1 VSTAREEILDR
12 IRAAISPDTPGRAGT
27 PAEVDAAYAALP
39 RDYRRAHHD
48 VAGSDI
54 VALFAERA
62 ADYRAV
68 VERVPEADLP
78 AAIARVLADVP
89 RFLVPD
95 GLPPQWL
102 ARLPADGP
110 VEASAGDEA
119 GRPAADRVVLDD
131 PPLSARELD
140 TVTGVITGCAAA
152 IAETGT
158 IILDHGPGQGRRA
171 LTLVPDFHLVVVRA
185 DQVAA
190 DLPDAI
196 ARLDPARPH
205 TLISGPS
212 ATSDIE
218 LIRVEGVH
226 GPRNLHIL
234 IAGLPDAVG
243 GFPIQAISANEPGV
257 GADGPEQQ
265 SDGRDQEQRA
275 PREQPPRKRLV
286 RVAAVLER
294 IDRLPHGVKHDRS
307 DRHRPQ
313 RLNRDRGHG
322 RPGSASPQQ
331 DRSEDDGQAEEGE
344 DQREG
349 DERPD
354 DRSGPS
360 AREAVPS
367 VRDDRPRQEQQAQ
380 ALQAQEHAHV
390 DKECRSQYVPHQ
402 AIVAQ
407 LRHEGAAVAVLDSC
421 RVREPPGSVRL
432 VTIQF
437 RVRMSPLTPLW
448 PEPRLQA

>member
-1 VSTAREEILDR
+1 MSTAREEILDR
-12 IRAAISPDTPGRAGT
+12 IRAAISPDTPGRAGS
-27 PAEVDAAYAALP
+27 PAQVDAAYAALP

-48 VAGSDI
+48 DAGTDI

-68 VERVPEADLP
+68 VERAGEADLP

-95 GLPPQWL
+95 GLPPRWL
-102 ARLPADGP
+102 AGLSSG
-110 VEASAGDEA
+110 ASADDLAETAAPDSGGSRTGD
-119 GRPAADRVVLDD
+119 RIVRDD

-140 TVTGVITGCAAA
+140 AVAGVITGCAAA

-234 IAGLPDAVG
+234 IAGLPDAAG
-243 GFPIQAISANEPGV
+243 GLPVQAISANEPGV

-265 SDGRDQEQRA
+265 PDDRDQGQRGR
-275 PREQPPRKRLV
+275 REQPPRERHV
-286 RVAAVLER
+286 RVPSVLER
-294 IDRLPHGVKHDRS
+294 IDRLPQRVKHDRGG
-307 DRHRPQ
+307 RHRPQ
-313 RLNRDRGHG
+313 RLNRDRGHR
-322 RPGSASPQQ
+322 RPASASPQQ
-331 DRSEDDGQAEEGE
+331 DRGEDDGQAADGD
-344 DQREG
+344 DQPETA
-349 DERPD
+349 ERPE
-354 DRSGPS
+354 RRAGPS
-360 AREAVPS
+360 AREAVPP
-367 VRDDRPRQEQQAQ
+367 VRDERPRQEQQAQ

-390 DKECRSQYVPHQ
+390 DEECRSQYVPHP

-407 LRHEGAAVAVLDSC
+407 VRHKGAAVAVLDSC
-421 RVREPPGSVRL
+421 RSIMARS
-432 VTIQF
+432 
-437 RVRMSPLTPLW
+437 
-448 PEPRLQA
+448 

>member
-12 IRAAISPDTPGRAGT
+12 IRAAISPDTPGRAVGV
-27 PAEVDAAYAALP
+27 PSDGGIHPPVPPRAEVDAAYAALP

-48 VAGSDI
+48 AAGTDI

-68 VERVPEADLP
+68 VERVPGADLP
-78 AAIARVLADVP
+78 AAIARALADVP

-102 ARLPADGP
+102 AGLPADGAA
-110 VEASAGDEA
+110 EAGAGDEA
-119 GRPAADRVVLDD
+119 GRPTAGRIVRDD
-131 PPLSARELD
+131 PPLSSRELD
-140 TVTGVITGCAAA
+140 AVAGVITGCAAA

-158 IILDHGPGQGRRA
+158 IILDHGRGQGRRA

-196 ARLDPARPH
+196 ARLDPVRPH

-243 GFPIQAISANEPGV
+243 GSPTQAISANEPGV
-257 GADGPEQQ
+257 AADGPEQQ
-265 SDGRDQEQRA
+265 PDDRDQGQHGR
-275 PREQPPRKRLV
+275 RVQPPREHLV
-286 RVAAVLER
+286 RVPAVLER
-294 IDRLPHGVKHDRS
+294 IDRLPQGVKHDRGG
-307 DRHRPQ
+307 RHDPQ

-322 RPGSASPQQ
+322 RPASASPQQ
-331 DRSEDDGQAEEGE
+331 DRGEDEGQADEGE

-354 DRSGPS
+354 DPAGPS
-360 AREAVPS
+360 AREAGPS
-367 VRDDRPRQEQQAQ
+367 VRDDRPRHEQQAQ

-402 AIVAQ
+402 VIVAQ
-407 LRHEGAAVAVLDSC
+407 VRHEGAAVAVLASC
-421 RVREPPGSVRL
+421 RSIMARS
-432 VTIQF
+432 
-437 RVRMSPLTPLW
+437 
-448 PEPRLQA
+448 